1 MYEGDSAMDQ
11 QETWLDADQTDQS
24 PPVDAL
30 QPWQQPKLERLHV
43 SLDTA
48 NAAGSGGDGGTRA
61 TRITF

>member
-1 MYEGDSAMDQ
+1 MAQ

-30 QPWQQPKLERLHV
+30 QPWQQPKLERLNV

-48 NAAGSGGDGGTRA
+48 NSIGSGTDGLSKTTRSPA
-61 TRITF
+61 